1 MHQTLS
7 ATQSSRR
14 EFLAGAGAGTGLI
27 AGSSIANAA
36 HALTLNEP
44 HLPGISELWS
54 DILFMN
60 SLGNRYPGSPA
71 HARFC
76 MFLDERFSAAG
87 LTVDRLERQDAVH
100 WEPFNYSIKTADG
113 RNIEVSSPNRESA
126 STGPE
131 GVTAPLKYCG
141 LAKGT
146 VFAAG
151 LDPDNVP
158 RIAIPTDVA
167 GKIALIEIE
176 VEKLPYGKMFTGN
189 SLVAVVD
196 PTNAGGLPEVQAT
209 ATAWNNVEKRLP
221 ATLEAD
227 LRKAGALGVIYAWV
241 NGADA
246 DGKGQIRRNGT
257 DALPSLWVSVSG
269 AKELRELEAKGTP
282 VTLTIQARVTRG
294 VKTATTLATLPGS
307 SDETILLWTNTDGM
321 NAIQENGSIAIINLM
336 KYFARIPRSE
346 RKRTIT
352 CVMSEGHLAL
362 NHTPDVWWTTQR
374 PEVLERAVA
383 SLSMEHMGCHEWVG
397 NPQENSFESTGKP
410 DISWAFTFADQNKPN
425 YMAHVM
431 QEALKESRLARTVVT
446 NCSEYSFSPGLHPWQ
461 VAKVPSIG
469 YISTPAYFLA
479 EGPNGHLDKIC
490 PDLYYDQ
497 FKTMAR
503 AIHLLDAAP
512 RRALR
517 QS

>member
-1 MHQTLS
+1 MTTVPNNIH
-7 ATQSSRR
+7 SSRR
-14 EFLAGAGAGTGLI
+14 EFLAAAGTGVGLM
-27 AGSSIANAA
+27 AVPLTA
-36 HALTLNEP
+36 HTASGPLLQAP

-60 SLGNRYPGSPA
+60 SVGSRYPGSPA

-76 MFLDERFSAAG
+76 AFLDERFADAG
-87 LTVDRLERQDAVH
+87 LIVDRLERHDTVF
-100 WEPFNYSIKTADG
+100 WEPLNCAIRTADG
-113 RNIEVSSPNRESA
+113 QTIEVSSPNRESA

-131 GVTAPLKYCG
+131 GVTASLKYCG

-151 LDPDNVP
+151 LDPTNVP
-158 RIAIPTDVA
+158 QISIPADVA
-167 GKIALIEIE
+167 GKIALIEVE
-176 VEKLPYGKMFTGN
+176 VEKLPFGKMFTGS

-221 ATLEAD
+221 AALEAD
-227 LRKAGALGVIYAWV
+227 LRKAGAVGVIYAWI

-246 DGKGQIRRNGT
+246 DGKGQLRRNGT
-257 DALPSLWVSVSG
+257 ASLPSLWVSVSG
-269 AKELRELEAKGTP
+269 SKALRAAEAKGTA
-282 VTLTIQARVTRG
+282 VTLVNQVRATPG
-294 VKTATTLATLPGS
+294 VRTATTLATLPGS
-307 SDETILLWTNTDGM
+307 SDETILVWTNTDGM

-362 NHTPDVWWTTQR
+362 NHTPDVWWTKQR
-374 PEVLERAVA
+374 PEVLARAVA
-383 SLSMEHMGCHEWVG
+383 SISMEHMGCHEWVG
-397 NPQENSFESTGKP
+397 NPEENTYESTGRP

-425 YMAHVM
+425 YMAHIM

-469 YISTPAYFLA
+469 YITTPAYFLA